1 MEPLTVSDWQ
11 AGAPACSRKEGS
23 NLFGPKKPRLCE
35 FAVSDAYA
43 RNRWLVPAL
52 ADRDGVGVTGQPIL
66 GIAGGLGVGG
76 WVSSGFYAPHF
87 AFRVLTLNFG
97 LRTLDFGLWTLDS
110 GLWTPDPWPL
120 TPGP

>member
-1 MEPLTVSDWQ
+1 MESLTVSDWQ

-43 RNRWLVPAL
+43 RNRWPVLAL

-66 GIAGGLGVGG
+66 GIAGGVLGAGCWVLGVRRRVG
-76 WVSSGFYAPHF
+76 WGFYASHF
-87 AFRVLTLNFG
+87 AFRVLTLNFE
-97 LRTLDFGLWTLDS
+97 L
-110 GLWTPDPWPL
+110 
-120 TPGP
+120 

>member
-43 RNRWLVPAL
+43 RNRWPVLAL
-52 ADRDGVGVTGQPIL
+52 ADRHGVGVTGQPIL

-76 WVSSGFYAPHF
+76 RRSGVGDY
-87 AFRVLTLNFG
+87 G
-97 LRTLDFGLWTLDS
+97 LRIEKLAPRLQ
-110 GLWTPDPWPL
+110 TPRL
-120 TPGP
+120 SAVGCRLSTCRL